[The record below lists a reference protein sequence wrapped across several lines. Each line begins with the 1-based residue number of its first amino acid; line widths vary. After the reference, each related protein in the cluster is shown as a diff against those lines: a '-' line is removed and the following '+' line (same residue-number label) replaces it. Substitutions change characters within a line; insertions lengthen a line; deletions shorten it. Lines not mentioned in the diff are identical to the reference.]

1 MSLDFIH
8 IEEKGIKYLVHP
20 AGSIFEGIKIR
31 ENPNDAFE
39 NAIKRGMIELKND
52 NIEEPKLK
60 SRLLMQYVLNETRQ
74 YVIVNDMEN
83 LEKNKEKQYFEGIKI
98 LKKGIPIEHITH
110 QKEFMKLNF
119 FVDKNVLIPRQDTEI
134 LVEEVIKIAKR
145 INAKKIL
152 DLCTGSGAIAVS
164 LAKYLPQTEITA
176 IDISNDALK
185 IAKKNAVSNNVEN
198 QITFISSDMF
208 TNLNEEKFDI
218 IVSNP
223 PYIKTNVIKE
233 LDIQVK
239 NEPYIALDGGEDGLD
254 FYKKIINESY
264 QYLECNG
271 YLCLEIGF
279 DQKFDVIELIENA
292 EKFEGTYSKK
302 DLFDNDRIIITRMR
316 G

>member
-1 MSLDFIH
+1 MTIS
-8 IEEKGIKYLVHP
+8 E
-20 AGSIFEGIKIR
+20 
-31 ENPNDAFE
+31 
-39 NAIKRGMIELKND
+39 AIKKGMIELKNEK
-52 NIEEPKLK
+52 IEEPKLK
-60 SRLLMQYVLNETRQ
+60 SRLLMQSILNQTRQ
-74 YVIVNDMEN
+74 YVIVNDMEE
-83 LEKNKEKQYFEGIKI
+83 LEKNKEEQYFSAIKI

-134 LVEEVIKIAKR
+134 LVEEVIKIAQKT
-145 INAKKIL
+145 NAKKIL

-164 LAKYLPQTEITA
+164 LAKYLPQSEITA

-223 PYIKTNVIKE
+223 PYIKTNVIDN

-239 NEPYIALDGGEDGLD
+239 NEPHIALDGGKDGLY

-264 QYLECNG
+264 QYLKYKG
-271 YLCLEIGF
+271 FLCLEIGF
-279 DQKFDVIELIENA
+279 DQKIDVIELIENTNN
-292 EKFEGTYSKK
+292 FDGTYSKK
-302 DLFDNDRIIITRMR
+302 DLYDNDRIIITQMK
-316 G
+316 

>member
-1 MSLDFIH
+1 MTISD
-8 IEEKGIKYLVHP
+8 
-20 AGSIFEGIKIR
+20 
-31 ENPNDAFE
+31 
-39 NAIKRGMIELKND
+39 AIKRGMIELKND

-264 QYLECNG
+264 QYLKCNG

-292 EKFEGTYSKK
+292 EKFERTYSKK

>member
-1 MSLDFIH
+1 MTIS
-8 IEEKGIKYLVHP
+8 E
-20 AGSIFEGIKIR
+20 
-31 ENPNDAFE
+31 
-39 NAIKRGMIELKND
+39 AIKKGMIELKNK
-52 NIEEPKLK
+52 NIEEQKLK
-60 SRLLMQYVLNETRQ
+60 SRLLIQSTLNKTRQ
-74 YVIVNDMEN
+74 NVIVNDMEE
-83 LEKNKEKQYFEGIKI
+83 LEKNKEKQYFSAIKI

-134 LVEEVIKIAKR
+134 LVEEVIKIAQKT
-145 INAKKIL
+145 NAKKIL

-164 LAKYLPQTEITA
+164 LAKYLPQSEITA
-176 IDISNDALK
+176 IDISNGALK

-223 PYIKTNVIKE
+223 PYIKTNVIDN

-239 NEPYIALDGGEDGLD
+239 NEPHIALDGGKDGLY

-264 QYLECNG
+264 QYLKYKG
-271 YLCLEIGF
+271 FLWLEIVF
-279 DQKFDVIELIENA
+279 DQKIDVIELIENTNN
-292 EKFEGTYSKK
+292 FDGTYSKK
-302 DLFDNDRIIITRMR
+302 DLYDNDRIIITQMK
-316 G
+316 

>member
-1 MSLDFIH
+1 MTISEL
-8 IEEKGIKYLVHP
+8 IK
-20 AGSIFEGIKIR
+20 K
-31 ENPNDAFE
+31 
-39 NAIKRGMIELKND
+39 GMIELKNE

-60 SRLLMQYVLNETRQ
+60 ARLLMQYVLNQTRQ
-74 YVIVNDMEN
+74 YVIVNDMEQ
-83 LEKNKEKQYFEGIKI
+83 LEENKEKQYLKEIKM

-134 LVEEVIKIAKR
+134 LVEEVIKIAQKT
-145 INAKKIL
+145 NAKKIL

-164 LAKYLPQTEITA
+164 LAKYLPESEITA
-176 IDISNDALK
+176 IDISNEALK
-185 IAKKNAVSNNVEN
+185 IAKKNAISNNVEN
-198 QITFISSDMF
+198 QITFVNSDMF

-223 PYIKTNVIKE
+223 PYIKTNVIEK

-239 NEPYIALDGGEDGLD
+239 NEPYIALDGGKDGLD

-264 QYLECNG
+264 RYLKYKG

-279 DQKFDVIELIENA
+279 DQKIDVIEFIENT
-292 EKFEGTYSKK
+292 EKFVNTYSKK
-302 DLFDNDRIIITRMR
+302 DLFDNDRIIVTQIK
-316 G
+316 

>member
-1 MSLDFIH
+1 MTIS
-8 IEEKGIKYLVHP
+8 E
-20 AGSIFEGIKIR
+20 
-31 ENPNDAFE
+31 
-39 NAIKRGMIELKND
+39 AIKKGMIELKNE

-60 SRLLMQYVLNETRQ
+60 SRLLMQSILNQTRQ
-74 YVIVNDMEN
+74 YVIVNDMEE
-83 LEKNKEKQYFEGIKI
+83 LEKNKEEQYFSAIKI

-134 LVEEVIKIAKR
+134 LVEEVIKIAQKT
-145 INAKKIL
+145 NAKKIL

-164 LAKYLPQTEITA
+164 LAKYLPQSEITA

-223 PYIKTNVIKE
+223 PYIKTNVIDN

-239 NEPYIALDGGEDGLD
+239 NEPHIALDGGKDGLY

-264 QYLECNG
+264 QYLKYKG
-271 YLCLEIGF
+271 FLCLEIGF
-279 DQKFDVIELIENA
+279 DQKIDVIELIENTNN
-292 EKFEGTYSKK
+292 FDGTYSKK
-302 DLFDNDRIIITRMR
+302 DLYDNDRIIITQMK
-316 G
+316 